1 MNVYVILLQAC
12 LENTSMAGS
21 VENPKLCDY
30 YSDLMLSRGTAI
42 AGR

>member
-1 MNVYVILLQAC
+1 MNVYQILLR
-12 LENTSMAGS
+12 EYIDNTSVVGL